1 MMSTTDISWTSQ
13 PQCVS
18 KVFSRICKK
27 TVSHFLQ
34 SVYVSHKVKNRW
46 SLMLCLLLLDLRDVQ
61 CQDQM
66 VQVLLYSMS
75 RPDGQ
80 GLTSSSTYI
89 RSYCN
94 CILLL
99 QSREVYLYTWWPFMS
114 HDTPPANQSTNVLW
128 KSFQLVNQTPLD
140 VKLILQL
147 VGARFYE
154 PRKYEQLQLINWK

>member
-18 KVFSRICKK
+18 NVFSHICKK
-27 TVSHFLQ
+27 SVSHFLQ

-66 VQVLLYSMS
+66 VQVLPYSMS

-89 RSYCN
+89 RSC
-94 CILLL
+94 CHSIKLL
-99 QSREVYLYTWWPFMS
+99 QSREVKKFTCILDGLLCPM
-114 HDTPPANQSTNVLW
+114 TPHQLTNPQMYYGRVFNWSTKHL
-128 KSFQLVNQTPLD
+128 SLD
-140 VKLILQL
+140 VKLLLQM
-147 VGARFYE
+147 VGARF
-154 PRKYEQLQLINWK
+154 